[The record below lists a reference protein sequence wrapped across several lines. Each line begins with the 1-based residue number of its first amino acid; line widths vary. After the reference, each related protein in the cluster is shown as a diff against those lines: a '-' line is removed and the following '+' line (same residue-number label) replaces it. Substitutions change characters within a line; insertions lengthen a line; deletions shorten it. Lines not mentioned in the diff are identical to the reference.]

1 MLLETIKWDSVL
13 VLHTQVLSLSYNIHI
28 CTVNYTG
35 WSSYTYSDS
44 ILSYYN
50 SSFKQWHLIQGYI
63 SCKYTRSSCKVSYY
77 AVKVTFAWHTQ
88 QNREAI
94 HECQNFSIFS
104 ISCL

>member
-13 VLHTQVLSLSYNIHI
+13 VLHTQVLYSLSHNILWFIQDDPH
-28 CTVNYTG
+28 
-35 WSSYTYSDS
+35 TY
-44 ILSYYN
+44 LNYYN
-50 SSFKQWHLIQGYI
+50 SSFKQWHSIQGNI